1 MRELKFRAW
10 NGREMEFGGFSIH
23 ATGALIKDSALGDV
37 FSDAPVMQFTGLQ
50 DKNGK
55 DIYEGDI
62 VVYRDTSGSG
72 RPRGFGSREVRWH
85 KDSCNFNVT
94 SSSNGAE
101 VEVIGNIYQL
111 DEGG

>member
-10 NGREMEFGGFSIH
+10 NGKEMEFGGFSIH

-62 VVYRDTSGSG
+62 IIHRDTSGSG
-72 RPRGFGSREVRWH
+72 QPREFGPREVRWYQ
-85 KDSCNFNVT
+85 DSCNFNVT
-94 SSSNGAE
+94 RPTNGVEIE
-101 VEVIGNIYQL
+101 VVGNRYEI
-111 DEGG
+111 DKGE